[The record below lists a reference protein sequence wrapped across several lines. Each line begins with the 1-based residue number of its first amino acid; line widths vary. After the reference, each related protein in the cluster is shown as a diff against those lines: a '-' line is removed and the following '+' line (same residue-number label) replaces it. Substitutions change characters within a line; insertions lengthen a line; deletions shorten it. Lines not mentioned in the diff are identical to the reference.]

1 MKKVLVFPGGTE
13 IGLEIVRGLKDDFI
27 VYSSGD
33 IPPNPYPSLFE
44 DHIIIPPVNK
54 EGWLERLNEVI
65 EKYNIEYIFPAHDG
79 VITECLNNKDK
90 INAKIIS
97 HPLETWKLCHSKSDT
112 YKLFKD
118 LLLTPKQYK
127 DFSEINEYPIFIKPD
142 RGSGTLNCFKIDNK
156 IELRVFLKRYKDLII
171 LEYLPGKE
179 YTIDCFSD
187 REKGLL
193 FAEGRERLKI
203 RNGISTHSRIV
214 KREEFYNFAMLISNQ
229 LEFHGAWFFQLKED
243 KKGLLKLLEIGPRI
257 AGTMALN
264 RNRGVNFPL
273 LSIKEYERIPIT
285 IWVKNRPTEI
295 YRILQNF
302 YY

>member
-1 MKKVLVFPGGTE
+1 MKKILAFPGGTE
-13 IGLEIVRGLKDDFI
+13 IGLEVVRGLKDDFI

-44 DHIIIPPVNK
+44 EHIIIPPVNK

-65 EKYNIEYIFPAHDG
+65 EKYDIEYIFPVHDG

-97 HPLETWKLCHSKSDT
+97 HPIETWFLCRSKGMT
-112 YKLFKD
+112 YNYLKDVIPCPKHHLFPED
-118 LLLTPKQYK
+118 SIFPV
-127 DFSEINEYPIFIKPD
+127 FIKPD
-142 RGSGTLNCFKIDNK
+142 HGSGTLNCFKVDNE
-156 IELRVFLKRYKDLII
+156 IELRVFLKRYNDLII

-187 REKGLL
+187 RERGLL
-193 FAEGRERLKI
+193 FAEGRERIKI

-214 KREEFYNFAMLISNQ
+214 KRKEFREYAQKISEQ
-229 LEFHGAWFFQLKED
+229 LEFHGAWFFQVKED
-243 KKGLLKLLEIGPRI
+243 SKGILKLLEIGPRI
-257 AGTMALN
+257 AGTMALS
-264 RNRGVNFPL
+264 RKRGVNLPL
-273 LSIKEYERIPIT
+273 LCIKEYERVPIT
-285 IWVKNRPTEI
+285 IWVKDKPTEI